1 MENDIFAVGLT
12 VSIEAH
18 YKTHLATTV
27 LGWEKDVFVLT
38 KAIYVQGQP
47 AKLQS
52 NNVCKIRFLKDGVAY
67 GCETEIITIQ
77 FFPFPMMF
85 LKYPAKLECLKL
97 RVAPRFKADLPV
109 TLTDEKGTMHAEA
122 VMLDISEGG
131 CGVKVPA
138 QTGVDLT
145 PEQSYTITF
154 KLLDKEVGITCTVRK
169 LDKGAEFTFLGL
181 EFTNMSQQQK
191 ETLAL
196 FIDFLKKHG
205 AG

>member
-27 LGWEKDVFVLT
+27 LGWEKDVFILT

-109 TLTDEKGTMHAEA
+109 TLTDEKGAMHAEA

-138 QTGVDLT
+138 QAGVELT
-145 PEQSYTITF
+145 PEQNYAITF
-154 KLLDKEVGITCTVRK
+154 KLLDKEVRIVCAVRK
-169 LDKGAEFTFLGL
+169 LDKGAEATFLGL
-181 EFTNMSQQQK
+181 EFTNIPPPQK
-191 ETLAL
+191 ETVTL